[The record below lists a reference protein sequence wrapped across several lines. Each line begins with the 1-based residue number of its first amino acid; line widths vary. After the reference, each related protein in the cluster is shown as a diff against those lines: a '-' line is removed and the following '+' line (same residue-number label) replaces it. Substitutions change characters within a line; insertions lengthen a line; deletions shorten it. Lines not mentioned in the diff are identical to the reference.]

1 MAANGEWLVTVH
13 SIASIAFVGIN
24 IRSAGTSQFVYLNAV
39 AEEFQKSRKLQL
51 NVSMVLPYQTPDDPS
66 QISKV

>member
-1 MAANGEWLVTVH
+1 MAANGEWLVKVH

-24 IRSAGTSQFVYLNAV
+24 IRSAGTSQFIYLNAV
-39 AEEFQKSRKLQL
+39 AEEFQKSRKFQL